1 MTEAMSRHEI
11 EDVLSSIRRLV
22 SHDDRA
28 AQQSPAASEPGKLVL
43 TSALRV
49 DVADDD
55 RSQAT
60 DQAMTEPPQN
70 AASAKDT
77 AKATETGT
85 RAETGARNARSDMR
99 VAQPEFANAPSRA
112 PLLTRI
118 AQAGHLSATPLAPP
132 QSQPAAPLA
141 TEARPNDPASSEV
154 LTESVTDSALDAT
167 LARLEQAL
175 SISRA
180 DNPQQAARAQ
190 GGSDHADDAVL
201 DESALE
207 QLVAQIVRQEL
218 QGELGERITR
228 NIRKLVRAEV
238 ARELE
243 MRNL

>member
-22 SHDDRA
+22 SHDDRS
-28 AQQSPAASEPGKLVL
+28 AQQAPAKAEPSKLVL

-55 RSQAT
+55 RVEAA
-60 DQAMTEPPQN
+60 DQERTAPPHN
-70 AASAKDT
+70 AAPVTDA
-77 AKATETGT
+77 AQAPETVADAEAGT
-85 RAETGARNARSDMR
+85 QNPRPEMR
-99 VAQPEFANAPSRA
+99 LAQPEFANAPSRA

-118 AQAGHLSATPLAPP
+118 AQAGHLSPTPVASPP
-132 QSQPAAPLA
+132 VRPAAPLA
-141 TEARPNDPASSEV
+141 TDAQTTESAPAEA
-154 LTESVTDSALDAT
+154 LTESITDNALDAT

-175 SISRA
+175 SISRTEP
-180 DNPQQAARAQ
+180 PQPAAHAQ